1 MTDPQLAKSGTLP
14 YEVFFPDIQDP
25 PENIHLKFVFIP
37 CHPINNPL
45 IPFHPINNPVDFVS
59 V

>member
-1 MTDPQLAKSGTLP
+1 MTDPQLAKSGTSP

-25 PENIHLKFVFIP
+25 PENIQLKFVF
-37 CHPINNPL
+37 